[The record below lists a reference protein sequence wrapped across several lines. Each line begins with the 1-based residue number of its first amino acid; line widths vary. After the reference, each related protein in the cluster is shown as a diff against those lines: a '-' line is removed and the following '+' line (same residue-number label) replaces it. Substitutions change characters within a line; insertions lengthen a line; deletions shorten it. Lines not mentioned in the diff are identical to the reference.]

1 MTEKERTRLME
12 PTAKKNKNKKNIEGV
27 CLIPKRN
34 GKEVKPPVT
43 KKKKKKKGQN
53 EGRRKSDR
61 KKIKGK
67 NTIQQEK
74 RVEMELGGWEEKE
87 ERKTE

>member
-1 MTEKERTRLME
+1 ME

-43 KKKKKKKGQN
+43 KKKKKDRMRVGEKVIEKKL
-53 EGRRKSDR
+53 
-61 KKIKGK
+61 KGK

>member
-1 MTEKERTRLME
+1 MRVGEKVIE
-12 PTAKKNKNKKNIEGV
+12 KK
-27 CLIPKRN
+27 L
-34 GKEVKPPVT
+34 
-43 KKKKKKKGQN
+43 
-53 EGRRKSDR
+53 
-61 KKIKGK
+61 KGK

>member
-1 MTEKERTRLME
+1 ME

-43 KKKKKKKGQN
+43 KKKKKGQN

-61 KKIKGK
+61 KKIKRKKYNTAGK
-67 NTIQQEK
+67 ES
-74 RVEMELGGWEEKE
+74 
-87 ERKTE
+87 